1 MNRDP
6 GLYDYLP
13 YDNRRPKIS
22 WPNGARVAFWLAPN
36 IEFYEL
42 DPPRNPTRGAWPRPA
57 PDVLGYSYR
66 DYGNRTGFWRM
77 LLLNAINRIDLQVLL
92 AKHGLELRLIAP
104 NETIPGSYWGER
116 EAGVLGSR
124 IYARLDTPLH
134 SVLHEGAHYIC
145 MTPQRRAALLRDA
158 GGDDAEEGAVCYLQ
172 VLMADALGATVR
184 QQLYDDMNSWGYSFR
199 LGCARTWFEQDAADE
214 RAWLLERALIDDRQ
228 RLTGALRG

>member
-1 MNRDP
+1 MMLLSTVD
-6 GLYDYLP
+6 
-13 YDNRRPKIS
+13 
-22 WPNGARVAFWLAPN
+22 
-36 IEFYEL
+36 
-42 DPPRNPTRGAWPRPA
+42 RGA
-57 PDVLGYSYR
+57 V
-66 DYGNRTGFWRM
+66 TH
-77 LLLNAINRIDLQVLL
+77 LL
-92 AKHGLELRLIAP
+92 AGYGLTLQMVDANAP
-104 NETIPGSYWGER
+104 IPGSYWGES
-116 EAGVLGSR
+116 EAGLEANVLF
-124 IYARLDTPLH
+124 ARPDTPLH